1 MCEYIIRAHLGLSK
15 NVQWT
20 ILNISGAAC
29 EPDLNPEKWLHETG
43 AIVVTSAEV
52 RSPAF
57 KVRGSMFKVQA
68 SPPSSAFATANTPHC
83 HSPLATRH
91 SVIFACPRTAL
102 EYLSRRWCRA
112 SAFPSHAG
120 NRHNTGRPTE
130 AHEDLFTGKAAQFD
144 AERESPLRLTM
155 PTEADTCR
163 KFVVKTHLKCPHIN
177 SRENVPFSGCYSLI
191 SSPGWRR
198 PLFAGHPAPATSP
211 GALLAG
217 GTALPTAGLGAR
229 PS

>member
-15 NVQWT
+15 NFQLT

-83 HSPLATRH
+83 HSPLAPRH
-91 SVIFACPRTAL
+91 SPLGDFRLSSNRFGIPFASVVPRIRV
-102 EYLSRRWCRA
+102 SKPCRQSPQHW
-112 SAFPSHAG
+112 SADRSA
-120 NRHNTGRPTE
+120 
-130 AHEDLFTGKAAQFD
+130 
-144 AERESPLRLTM
+144 
-155 PTEADTCR
+155 
-163 KFVVKTHLKCPHIN
+163 
-177 SRENVPFSGCYSLI
+177 
-191 SSPGWRR
+191 
-198 PLFAGHPAPATSP
+198 
-211 GALLAG
+211 
-217 GTALPTAGLGAR
+217 
-229 PS
+229 